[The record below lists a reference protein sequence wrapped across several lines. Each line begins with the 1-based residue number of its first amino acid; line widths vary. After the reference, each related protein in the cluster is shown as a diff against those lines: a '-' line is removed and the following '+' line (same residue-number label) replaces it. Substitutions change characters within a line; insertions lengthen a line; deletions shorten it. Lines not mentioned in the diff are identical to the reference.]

1 MRGKFIVIEGL
12 DGCGKSTQVKLL
24 SNWLRSQGKRA
35 VFTDEP
41 TNGEVGRTIKAI
53 LRGELKV
60 PVEAEALLFAI
71 DRMQH
76 LSSLILPSLENGV
89 IVLNERYVH
98 SSLAYQCARG
108 ASENF
113 VRVVNAFAPKPD
125 LGIFIDVSVEVAMRR
140 VKKARSPDKF
150 EADARLQRIVRKNY
164 LKYVRMG
171 ELKAIDGARPLEE
184 VQRDIRGLVAQI
196 LKH

>member
-12 DGCGKSTQVKLL
+12 DGCGKSTQVDLL
-24 SNWLRSQGKRA
+24 GRWLKSQAKKVVHTG
-35 VFTDEP
+35 EP
-41 TNGEVGRTIKAI
+41 TNGEIGKIIKSI

-60 PVEAEALLFAI
+60 PVESEVLLFAA

-76 LSSLILPSLENGV
+76 LSSLILPSLKKGA

-108 ASENF
+108 APEHL
-113 VRVVNAFAPKPD
+113 VRMANANASPPD
-125 LGIFIDVSVEVAMRR
+125 LAIFIDVPVKMAMER
-140 VKKARSPDKF
+140 VQKARSPDKF
-150 EADARLQRIVRKNY
+150 EEDMKLQKKVRKNY
-164 LKYVRMG
+164 LKYVKKG
-171 ELKAIDGARPLEE
+171 ELEIVDGSRPPME
-184 VQRDIRGLVAQI
+184 VQQEIRALVSRL